1 MNTYL
6 CFDFGGTF
14 IKYAVIAKD
23 ESILVQDK
31 FPTVC
36 DDHEAFMAN
45 IRRVYEEYPDV
56 KGIGISMA
64 GVVDTD
70 TGFAYTGGAI
80 TCLAQRNIVS
90 EISAL
95 CGELPVSIENDA
107 KAAAYA
113 ELSSGA
119 LKDCRN
125 GVVIVIGTA
134 LGGTVIAD
142 RKILRGKNLFAGEL
156 SYVYYNNEAMMDR
169 KFGELPRKHDKEG
182 TGLFTDRCTPKRI
195 CQLYSAL
202 SGEQVDVTDCPV
214 VFERAENGDEHALWS
229 IRSVARDL
237 AMLAF
242 NLQCVVDPD
251 VIAIGGGISSDPMFI
266 QFVKE
271 EIREFADHIV
281 PGAPIP
287 EVTVCK
293 YGSSANLIGAFY
305 SHRDRFFGNF

>member
-1 MNTYL
+1 
-6 CFDFGGTF
+6 D
-14 IKYAVIAKD
+14 
-23 ESILVQDK
+23 
-31 FPTVC
+31 
-36 DDHEAFMAN
+36 AFMEN
-45 IRRVYEEYPDV
+45 IHRVYQQHSDV
-56 KGIGISMA
+56 AGIGISMA
-64 GVVDTD
+64 GVVDTE

-80 TCLAQRNIVS
+80 TCLAQRNIIE
-90 EISAL
+90 EISRV
-95 CGELPVSIENDA
+95 CGGLPVSIENDA

-169 KFGELPRKHDKEG
+169 QFGELPRKHDRKG

-195 CQLYSAL
+195 CQLYSAQT
-202 SGEQVDVTDCPV
+202 GETVDVTDCPV
-214 VFERAENGDEHALWS
+214 IFTRAKEGDEAALWS

-242 NLQCVVDPD
+242 NLQCVIDPD
-251 VIAIGGGISSDPMFI
+251 MIAIGGGISNDPMFLE
-266 QFVKE
+266 FVKE
-271 EIREFADHIV
+271 EILDFADHII
-281 PGAPIP
+281 PGAPVP
-287 EVTVCK
+287 EVAVCH
-293 YGSSANLIGAFY
+293 YGSNANLIGAYY
-305 SHRDRFFGNF
+305 SHRDRFFR

>member
-1 MNTYL
+1 
-6 CFDFGGTF
+6 
-14 IKYAVIAKD
+14 
-23 ESILVQDK
+23 
-31 FPTVC
+31 
-36 DDHEAFMAN
+36 
-45 IRRVYEEYPDV
+45 
-56 KGIGISMA
+56 
-64 GVVDTD
+64 
-70 TGFAYTGGAI
+70 
-80 TCLAQRNIVS
+80 
-90 EISAL
+90 
-95 CGELPVSIENDA
+95 
-107 KAAAYA
+107 
-113 ELSSGA
+113 
-119 LKDCRN
+119 
-125 GVVIVIGTA
+125 
-134 LGGTVIAD
+134 